1 MVYCPT
7 LFLLSYLVNKGKVP
21 NQELKNKIKVYRA
34 MHDLTQEDL
43 AFKVG
48 VTRKT
53 INTIETGKFVP
64 STILAIKLA
73 RAFDIRVEDLFEL

>member
-1 MVYCPT
+1 ME
-7 LFLLSYLVNKGKVP
+7 
-21 NQELKNKIKVYRA
+21 NQELSNRIKVQRA
-34 MHDLTQEDL
+34 MKNITQEEL
-43 AFKVG
+43 AAQIG

-73 RAFDIRVEDLFEL
+73 RYFGISVEELFTLNEK